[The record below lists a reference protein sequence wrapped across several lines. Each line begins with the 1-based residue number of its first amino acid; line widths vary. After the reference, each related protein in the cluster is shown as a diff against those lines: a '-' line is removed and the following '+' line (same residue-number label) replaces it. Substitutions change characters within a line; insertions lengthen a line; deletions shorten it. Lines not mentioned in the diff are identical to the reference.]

1 MGEPITKQRLKNYVL
16 LRRSV
21 ENQLERLARMKNS
34 ELIPAMQESDGSKRS
49 PAVSSSKMENA
60 IVRRLLYEDEIKPDV
75 ESKLAEMEAIRAAI
89 NRLPDPQE
97 QDVLRFRYIDCEGY
111 RNTPWRDIALKVY
124 GDDDEAQM
132 QMVFRVHGRALKNI
146 AAMTEE

>member
-1 MGEPITKQRLKNYVL
+1 MGEPVTKQRLKNYIL

-34 ELIPAMQESDGSKRS
+34 ELIPAMHESDGSKHS
-49 PAVSSSKMENA
+49 ATSSSKMENA
-60 IVRRLLYEDEIKPDV
+60 IVRRLLYEDEIKPDI
-75 ESKLAEMEAIRAAI
+75 EAKLAEMEEIRAAI

-111 RNTPWRDIALKVY
+111 RNTPWRDIAIVMY
-124 GDDDEAQM
+124 GDDDEAKM

-146 AAMTEE
+146 EEVGA

>member
-75 ESKLAEMEAIRAAI
+75 EEKLAEMEAIRAAI
-89 NRLPDPQE
+89 NRLTDPQE

>member
-1 MGEPITKQRLKNYVL
+1 MGEPVTKQRLKNYIL

-60 IVRRLLYEDEIKPDV
+60 IVRRLIYEDEIMPDV
-75 ESKLAEMEAIRAAI
+75 DAKLTEMEEIRAAI
-89 NRLPDPQE
+89 NQLHDPQE
-97 QDVLRFRYIDCEGY
+97 AEVLRYRYIDCVGY
-111 RNTPWRDIALKVY
+111 QLTPWRDIAIEMY
-124 GDDDEAQM
+124 GDDDEAKM
-132 QMVFRVHGRALKNI
+132 KMVFRIHGRALKNI
-146 AAMTEE
+146 AALGSK